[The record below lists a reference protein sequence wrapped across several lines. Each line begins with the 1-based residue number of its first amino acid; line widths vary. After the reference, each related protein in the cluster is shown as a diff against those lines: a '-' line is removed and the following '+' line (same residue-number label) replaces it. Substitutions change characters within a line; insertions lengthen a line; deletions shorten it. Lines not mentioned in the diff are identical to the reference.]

1 MDLRR
6 VSSPIGVDNY
16 LVKDPFWS
24 EKMELVRTHMI
35 PYQWRV
41 LNDAQEDVIPSH
53 CIKNFRI
60 AAGLEEGKFEGYV
73 FQDSD
78 LAKWLEAVGYCL
90 SWHKDP
96 ELEALADGAIDLI
109 CLAQRADGYMDTYY
123 IINGLDKAWTNI
135 ADNHEMYCAG
145 HMIEA
150 AVAYYAGTGKRK
162 LLDAVMR
169 LADCID
175 CHFGPEEGK
184 LHGYPGHEILEMA
197 LIRLYHVTNEER
209 YLHLAEYFINERGK
223 TPNFF
228 MEERVRNG
236 NDNPW
241 KDSLF
246 KYKYY
251 QAERPVREQTTAEGH
266 AVRAVYLYSGMTDV
280 AKETGDDSLWKV
292 CKTLWE
298 DVSLKQMYITGAIG
312 ASPYGEAFSYDYD
325 LPNDTIYGET
335 CASIGLS
342 FWARRMLETEMDR
355 KYAEVMERCLFN
367 SILSGTSMTGTGF
380 FYVNPLEV
388 VPEASEKD
396 EGKRHVL
403 TRRRKWFNCACCPPN
418 LARIVSSVGNYAC
431 TEREDM
437 LAFHLY
443 IGGFVNSQK
452 TGLKVEVN
460 SELPWNGRVSVRIL
474 ESDPKEI
481 SLLFRVPTWCG
492 GDWSLSLN
500 GSRLSANMEKNGY
513 AELHRHFALGDL
525 IELNFAMP
533 VLLQH
538 ANPRVREDIGKVAV
552 TRGPLVYC
560 LEEDDMG
567 KDLHLVRI
575 DKDTDFIT
583 VEGRVLP
590 GTLDIEAKGFRMT
603 YEQWDDTLYSP
614 ILEAGRKDCAVHMI
628 PYHLWCNRNIGEML
642 VWLHEF

>member
-280 AKETGDDSLWKV
+280 AKETGDDSLWKA